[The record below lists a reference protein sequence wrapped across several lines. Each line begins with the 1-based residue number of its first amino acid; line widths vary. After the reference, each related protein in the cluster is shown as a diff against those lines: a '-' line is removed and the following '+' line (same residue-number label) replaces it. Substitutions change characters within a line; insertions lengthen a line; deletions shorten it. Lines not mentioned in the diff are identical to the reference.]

1 MSLKFTNQIIYVDL
15 GGFAHVYLAT
25 SEFSIPK
32 GSSTATN
39 KHVLKRIA
47 VQDKKGVEEVG
58 KEVEVM
64 VSLNFNSKFIYSLYL
79 IIEREN

>member
-1 MSLKFTNQIIYVDL
+1 MSLKLLIKFNYVDL

-64 VSLNFNSKFIYSLYL
+64 VSLNFDLNMITRST
-79 IIEREN
+79 